1 MAEHILE
8 AHSLT
13 KQEAQIPREDW
24 FEASE
29 TLQHL
34 RKNKKFPTIW
44 CSGCGLGVIMGALI
58 RAIDHLGIE
67 KDQVALVAGIG
78 CTARMPVY
86 LDFNTLHT
94 THGRALA
101 FATGLK
107 IARPDMKVIA
117 IMGDGDALAIGGN
130 HFIHAA
136 RRNIGITALVV
147 NNSTYG
153 MTGGQYSPTTPVG
166 MRATTA
172 PYGNVEP
179 PFPICDLAIAAGASY
194 VARSTAF
201 HALELDKYL
210 SEAIANEGFSLVE
223 AVSYCHTTYGRIN
236 KLGTAAEMM
245 RSLKENSIPKAS
257 FDKLSPEEQQA
268 NTKIA
273 RGVLQKKNRPEY
285 TQIYDLLVQQQ
296 THQEEIRL
304 RNVGRR

>member
-1 MAEHILE
+1 MSEHILE

-13 KQEAQIPREDW
+13 RQEAQIPREDW

-44 CSGCGLGVIMGALI
+44 CPGCGLGVIMGALI
-58 RAIDHLGIE
+58 RAIDHLGLE

-86 LDFNTLHT
+86 MDFNTLHT

-147 NNSTYG
+147 NNSIYG

-210 SEAIANEGFSLVE
+210 SEAISNEGFSLVE

-245 RSLKENSIPKAS
+245 RSLKDNSIPKAS
-257 FDKLSPEEQQA
+257 FDKLSSEEQQA
-268 NTKIA
+268 NTKIV
-273 RGVLQKKNRPEY
+273 RGVLQRKKRPEY
-285 TQIYDLLVQQQ
+285 TSIYNLLVQQQ

-304 RNVGRR
+304 RNTGRQ

>member
-1 MAEHILE
+1 MDKHVILE
-8 AHSLT
+8 AATLDAH
-13 KQEAQIPREDW
+13 EAHLPPENW
-24 FEASE
+24 FERSE
-29 TLQHL
+29 TLQKL

-44 CSGCGLGVIMGALI
+44 CAGCGLGVVMGALI
-58 RAIDHLGIE
+58 RAIDHLGLTNDE
-67 KDQVALVAGIG
+67 VALVSGIG

-147 NNSTYG
+147 NNATYG
-153 MTGGQYSPTTPVG
+153 MTGGQYSPTTPLG
-166 MRATTA
+166 ALSTTS

-179 PFPICDLAIAAGASY
+179 PFPVCELAVAAGATY
-194 VARSTAF
+194 VARSTVY

-210 SEAIANEGFSLVE
+210 TEAIAKEGFSVVE
-223 AVSYCHTTYGRIN
+223 AVSYCHVGYGRLN
-236 KLGTAAEMM
+236 RFGSAADMM
-245 RSLKENSIPKAS
+245 RALKDNSISKTAYDALPS
-257 FDKLSPEEQQA
+257 EQKTA
-268 NTKIA
+268 TTKIV
-273 RGVLQKKNRPEY
+273 RGVFVNLERPEY
-285 TQIYDLLVQQQ
+285 T
-296 THQEEIRL
+296 RL
-304 RNVGRR
+304 YANLAVRAKGVNP

>member
-8 AHSLT
+8 AHYLT

-58 RAIDHLGIE
+58 RAIDHLGLE

-86 LDFNTLHT
+86 MDFNTLHT

-147 NNSTYG
+147 NNSIYG

-210 SEAIANEGFSLVE
+210 SEAISNEGFSLVE

-245 RSLKENSIPKAS
+245 RSLKDNSIPKAS
-257 FDKLSPEEQQA
+257 FDKLSSEEQQA
-268 NTKIA
+268 NTKIV
-273 RGVLQKKNRPEY
+273 RGVLQKKKRPEY

-304 RNVGRR
+304 RNTGRQ

>member
-8 AHSLT
+8 AHFLT

-58 RAIDHLGIE
+58 RAIDHLGLE

-147 NNSTYG
+147 NNSIYG

-179 PFPICDLAIAAGASY
+179 PFPICDLAMAAGASY

-245 RSLKENSIPKAS
+245 RSLKDNSVPKAS
-257 FDKLSPEEQQA
+257 FDKLSPDEQQA
-268 NTKIA
+268 NTRIV

-285 TQIYDLLVQQQ
+285 TQIYDLLAQQQ
-296 THQEEIRL
+296 THQKEIRL
-304 RNVGRR
+304 RNVGRN